1 MLFVLPTRLAS
12 FARLFV
18 AFALLGA
25 ALGAGSA
32 VAAPPAN
39 DNFANAQ
46 VVGPTLPVSI
56 ATTNAE
62 ATGEPGEKPHYST
75 NPPKSSIW
83 FRWTAPSSAKVTV
96 SSCEP
101 DLNFGQVAV
110 YTGGSVGALTTVL
123 QAGECIGRFT
133 PVAGTTYSIAVEG
146 NSTPQPFTF
155 SLSQFSPPS
164 NDAMASPLTVGPA
177 LPVSKAA
184 TNVDSSLEAG
194 EPSGHG
200 GTDGRSVWFKWV
212 APESAKVRVDV
223 CDFDPVSG
231 ARNAGVFVYK
241 APLTPVASDF
251 DGCRVSFDAV
261 SGSDYRIAFSAT
273 SRGEGDFTLKLVKE
287 APPANDMFAAAEPI
301 GPWIP
306 VRTSGT
312 TLFSTVE
319 ANEPAHGSDP
329 GGTFP
334 AHDSVWY
341 RWTPSAST
349 AVRMSACDADFSSRL
364 GVYTGAALN
373 SLTPVTPNPA
383 LTGFPFCALRFQA
396 QAGVTYRIAVG
407 GPGSE
412 EEGEFALDIHAF
424 SPPANDNLAAAQA
437 LGSGLPVSVS
447 GSNVD
452 ASAEE
457 NEPGHS
463 IYDDDEAI
471 ASVWYTWTPTANMP
485 VRISTCGSSFPSS
498 LAVYRGAALLGLSEV
513 AAGTG
518 GCLGGGEGNQ
528 FDFSALAGTQYW
540 IAVDSRVEDLEG
552 TFALD
557 LTELGTIP
565 PELPIEQTTITLM
578 PEPAPRV
585 AVPSP
590 KKPAFSLKKAL
601 KKCAKIKRKAP
612 HRKCVKK
619 AKKRAKAA
627 RRGR

>member
-1 MLFVLPTRLAS
+1 LFVLPSRLAP
-12 FARLFV
+12 FARAFV
-18 AFALLGA
+18 ALALLAG

-56 ATTNAE
+56 ATTNVAS
-62 ATGEPGEKPHYST
+62 TGEPGEKPHYST
-75 NPPKSSIW
+75 NPPQSSVW
-83 FRWTAPSSAKVTV
+83 FRWTAPSAAKVTV

-110 YTGGSVGALTTVL
+110 YTGNAVGALTTVV

-146 NSTPQPFTF
+146 NGTRKPFTF
-155 SLSQFSPPS
+155 SLRQFSPPS
-164 NDAMASPLTVGPA
+164 NDSMASPLTVGPA

-184 TNVDSSLEAG
+184 SNVDSGVEAG

-200 GTDGRSVWFKWV
+200 SDGRSVWFKWV

-231 ARNAGVFVYK
+231 AGNAGVFVYK
-241 APLTPVASDF
+241 APLTLVVSDS
-251 DGCRVSFDAV
+251 DDCRVSFDAV
-261 SGSDYRIAFSAT
+261 NGSDYRIAFSAT
-273 SRGEGDFTLKLVKE
+273 SRGEGDFTLKLAKE

-306 VRTSGT
+306 VRISGT

-319 ANEPAHGSDP
+319 ANEPHHGSDDAIS
-329 GGTFP
+329 FP
-334 AHDSVWY
+334 PSDTVWY
-341 RWTPSAST
+341 RWTPSATT

-373 SLTPVTPNPA
+373 GLTPVTPNPA
-383 LTGFPFCALRFQA
+383 LTGFPFCTLRFQA
-396 QAGVTYRIAVG
+396 QAGTTYRIAVG

-412 EEGEFALDIHAF
+412 DEGDFALDIHAF
-424 SPPANDNLAAAQA
+424 NPPANDNLAAAQSLA
-437 LGSGLPVSVS
+437 SSLPVSVS

-457 NEPGHS
+457 NEPSHT

-471 ASVWYTWTPTANMP
+471 ASVWYSWTPTANLP
-485 VRISTCGSSFPSS
+485 VAISTCGSTFPSS
-498 LAVYRGAALLGLSEV
+498 LAVYRGAALLGLNEV
-513 AAGTG
+513 AAGSG
-518 GCLGGGEGNQ
+518 GCPAGDDGNELE
-528 FDFSALAGTQYW
+528 FSALAGTEYW

-552 TFALD
+552 TFALSLAD
-557 LTELGTIP
+557 LTTIP
-565 PELPIEQTTITLM
+565 PVTPAAQ
-578 PEPAPRV
+578 PPVPAPLKV
-585 AVPSP
+585 VPGP
-590 KKPAFSLKKAL
+590 RKPAFSLKRAL

-627 RRGR
+627 RKGR